1 MSRIRSK
8 RPKFLLL
15 LEYGL
20 YRCFESLFQYLPPTW
35 VDRIGM
41 ALGWAAFHL
50 LSGRRAIVARN
61 LRIAWGDS
69 LSDDEWRKLTK
80 QVFQRNGAN
89 LLGGTRCMIMDD
101 AELEKHFTLEG
112 ADLVHAHLSQGQS
125 GAIFTLCH
133 MGNWEIL
140 ARIAHLIAPG
150 VPAGAFYR
158 PLNNPWM
165 NRMTKRRRQRSG
177 TKLFSNKEGLSQASP
192 LLRSGGILGI
202 LADQHAG
209 RNASL
214 CTFFGRPTTCTPLV
228 ELLHRRTGASVF
240 YVAIVRDA
248 PAHWHIKI
256 RQHPSHEVVNTPDI
270 MAQIEQSLCESPAD
284 GFWFHNRWKL
294 EKRTPLRHPHS
305 RQCLDLKKLT
315 KTSRWLFVLSD
326 NPTIAQASLPAVIA
340 AARQA
345 EHTSIDIITT
355 QSLQQLNLPIISHQ
369 RQGQLAQQIE
379 QIAATSLANPLDLI
393 VYFCEAKDIPSNLR
407 LETALVT
414 VGMAPQKTKRT
425 NITIISQGSLFDSAT
440 WLHYVKQMGVPDSFI
455 EEIPNENRTSR

>member
-35 VDRIGM
+35 VDRMGM
-41 ALGWAAFHL
+41 ALGSAAFHL

-209 RNASL
+209 RTGSL
-214 CTFFGRPTTCTPLV
+214 CTFFGRPTTCSPLV
-228 ELLHRRTGASVF
+228 EVLQRRTGAAVF
-240 YVAIVRDA
+240 YIAIVRDA
-248 PAHWHIKI
+248 PAHWRIKI
-256 RQHPSHEVVNTPDI
+256 SAHPIEQVIDTPHI
-270 MAQIEQSLCESPAD
+270 MAHVEKSLSLSPAD

-294 EKRTPLRHPHS
+294 VKRTPLRHPYS
-305 RQCLDLKKLT
+305 RQCLDPSLVT
-315 KTSRWLFVLSD
+315 KPCRWLFVLSE
-326 NPTIAQASLPAVIA
+326 NAQIAEASLAAVLA
-340 AARQA
+340 AARQS
-345 EHTSIDIITT
+345 EHTTIDVISPISVETHDLPLVCHPRQEALT
-355 QSLQQLNLPIISHQ
+355 RQMQQFAADSRNPI
-369 RQGQLAQQIE
+369 
-379 QIAATSLANPLDLI
+379 DLI
-393 VYFCEAKDIPSNLR
+393 VYFCDVEEIPTSLSW
-407 LETALVT
+407 ETDLVT

-425 NITIISQGSLFDSAT
+425 NITIISQGSLFDSTT

-455 EEIPNENRTSR
+455 EEIPNENGTAR